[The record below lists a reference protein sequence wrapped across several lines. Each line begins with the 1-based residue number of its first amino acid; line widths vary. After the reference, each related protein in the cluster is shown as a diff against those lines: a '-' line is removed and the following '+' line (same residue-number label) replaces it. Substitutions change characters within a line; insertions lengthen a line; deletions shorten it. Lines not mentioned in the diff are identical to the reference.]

1 MHIICT
7 NLCYNLLSFIIINS
21 DNAHLPDS
29 GHAFI
34 YEKKSG
40 TVVSLINADNS
51 TCNGIQPHPSL
62 PFFVTYGIDSTAK
75 LWRATTPVD
84 INVDDSDLGRF
95 RYAQKSKYKKSI
107 VVDEW
112 KKARKGK
119 EVDLEDEDLCFL
131 PDETSEDDNVSYDLH
146 IIFT

>member
-1 MHIICT
+1 M
-7 NLCYNLLSFIIINS
+7 YNLLSFIIINS

-40 TVVSLINADNS
+40 TVVSLIKADNS
-51 TCNGIQPHPSL
+51 TCNGIQPHPYL

-75 LWRATTPVD
+75 LWRATSQVD
-84 INVDDSDLGRF
+84 INVNDSDLGRF

-131 PDETSEDDNVSYDLH
+131 PDETSEDDNVSVVSYIHTYLML
-146 IIFT
+146 I

>member
-1 MHIICT
+1 M
-7 NLCYNLLSFIIINS
+7 
-21 DNAHLPDS
+21 
-29 GHAFI
+29 
-34 YEKKSG
+34 
-40 TVVSLINADNS
+40 SLINADNS

>member
-1 MHIICT
+1 M
-7 NLCYNLLSFIIINS
+7 
-21 DNAHLPDS
+21 
-29 GHAFI
+29 
-34 YEKKSG
+34 
-40 TVVSLINADNS
+40 
-51 TCNGIQPHPSL
+51 
-62 PFFVTYGIDSTAK
+62 TYGIDSTAK

-131 PDETSEDDNVSYDLH
+131 PDETSEDDNVSFVSYQ
-146 IIFT
+146 IIYIHDISYVHRFVSLYSYLYRMTRIIS

>member
-1 MHIICT
+1 
-7 NLCYNLLSFIIINS
+7 
-21 DNAHLPDS
+21 
-29 GHAFI
+29 
-34 YEKKSG
+34 
-40 TVVSLINADNS
+40 
-51 TCNGIQPHPSL
+51 
-62 PFFVTYGIDSTAK
+62 VTYGIDSTAK

-131 PDETSEDDNVSYDLH
+131 PDETSEDDNVSYGLH
-146 IIFT
+146 ISFTWHITCSSNNLYHLYPYLHRTILIIS